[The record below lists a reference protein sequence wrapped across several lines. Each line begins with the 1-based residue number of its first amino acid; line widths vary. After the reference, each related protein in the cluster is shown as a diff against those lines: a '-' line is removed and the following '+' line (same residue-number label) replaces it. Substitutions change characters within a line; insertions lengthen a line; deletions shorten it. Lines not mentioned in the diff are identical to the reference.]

1 MSVHIDIEVT
11 ETEIKNKK
19 CSNWK
24 LNQNEIKL
32 NQNIGMSISIA
43 A

>member
-11 ETEIKNKK
+11 ETEIKNEK
-19 CSNWK
+19 CSDG
-24 LNQNEIKL
+24 KL
-32 NQNIGMSISIA
+32 NQNIGMSVSIA